1 MSEPRSTGGSV
12 AGARG
17 VLGRLASCAL
27 MLASAGLEAAALP
40 GGMPLTTRYTAADYP
55 GAPTNLAVVGDPRG
69 LVWVGNADGLLRY
82 AGGHWSLVELPGRS
96 PARAMAIGPD
106 GALYVGGYDRLG
118 RIEEAP
124 TGEVR
129 YVNLAERFGLA
140 PEDGAIGN
148 VWDVLATPDAVWF
161 RAERRMFRLGVD
173 GAVASW
179 ALPEALRGVHLV
191 GREIYGRIDGAGLA
205 RFVEGR
211 FEPLPGGERFAERSF
226 NAAFA
231 GPGDALLLLA
241 VDGFFRADSDGITP
255 VPTAHDAL
263 LRAREPYTA
272 LRLPDGGYAIGT
284 TSGHVMHFGPEL
296 ALVGDYAIDNYAVIA
311 LGHDREGG
319 VWVATEGGL
328 ARLAMPSPWTVFD
341 ADDGLHGQYSDAVWS
356 DRALFVGTSAGLY
369 RASPTSGDGA
379 RFVREPLPD
388 AEVWDLEP
396 TPDGLLVA
404 ARDGVWLHRDDRTSP
419 VVAHDGGIYF
429 VRRSRHRPGE
439 AYAVGEDALYVLR
452 AGSDG
457 YTVRAEV
464 PFESASVSSLVELA
478 DGELWLGDSRGA
490 PIELALSADG
500 ARVTRDARH
509 GADSGLA
516 VDPEHGTNVF
526 LLDGRVHAASGSA
539 ISVYEHGRFR
549 SSDAQGLAG
558 RVERPMELVI
568 RTAPSGTYALTSR
581 QLLHRPRGSSDWTPI
596 YLESVAA
603 RGFVELAPEPGG
615 VLRLVTWGGVLQFDP
630 NVAEQPKPELEASLR
645 RVEAVA
651 RDGDTHPLPVV
662 PGEEVEVPARHGLRF
677 AFELLSADPGR
688 EFRYRVVGLDDEWRD
703 WGDETELAIGAM
715 RAGDYRL
722 ELEAR
727 SKSGRSAR
735 PLAYP
740 FRVAPAWYEQT
751 GLQAGAA
758 LVLVLVMVAAG
769 RHYAQRRVVR
779 IEQRN
784 RRLEATISERTRELE
799 RANAQLARLATLDGL
814 TAVPNRRGFDAFLD
828 QHWAECRASGA
839 PLSLLMI
846 DVDHFKQFNDRHGH
860 LAGDEA
866 LRAVALELAR
876 FASGEREMLARFG
889 GEEFAMVLSGAPA
902 EIALERGQYVRD
914 HFAERAE
921 RDGLTLSIGVATLV
935 PAIGIPPRQLIDL
948 ADAAL
953 YLAKRNGRNRVEA
966 QRAA

>member
-12 AGARG
+12 GGASG
-17 VLGRLASCAL
+17 VLGRLAAC
-27 MLASAGLEAAALP
+27 MLALAPSLAHPAALP
-40 GGMPLTTRYTAADYP
+40 GGMPLMTRYTAADYP
-55 GAPTNLAVVGDPRG
+55 AAPTNLAVVGDPRG
-69 LVWVGNADGLLRY
+69 LVWVGNAEGLLRY
-82 AGGHWSLVELPGRS
+82 AGGHWTLIELPGRS
-96 PARAMAIGPD
+96 PARAMAVGPG
-106 GALYVGGYDRLG
+106 GALYVGGYDRIG
-118 RIEEAP
+118 RIEELP

-161 RAERRMFRLGVD
+161 RAERHMFRLGAD
-173 GAVASW
+173 GSTARW
-179 ALPEALRGVHLV
+179 PLPEALRGVHLV
-191 GREIYGRIDGAGLA
+191 GREIYGRIDGQGLA
-205 RFVEGR
+205 RFVDGR
-211 FEPLPGGERFAERSF
+211 FEPLPGGERFADRSF

-231 GPGDALLLLA
+231 GADESLLLLA
-241 VDGFFRADSDGITP
+241 VDGFFRADATGIAP

-284 TSGHVMHFGPEL
+284 SSGHVLHFGPEL
-296 ALVGDYAIDNYAVIA
+296 ALVGDYPIDTYAVIA

-341 ADDGLHGQYSDAVWS
+341 ADDGLHGQYIDAVWAE
-356 DRALFVGTSAGLY
+356 RTLVVGTSAGLY
-369 RASPTSGDGA
+369 RAAPAPLDGS

-404 ARDGVWLHRDDRTSP
+404 ARDGLWLHREGRTTP
-419 VVAHDGGIYF
+419 IVEHDEGIYW
-429 VRRSRHRPGE
+429 VQRSRHRPGE
-439 AYAVGEDALYVLR
+439 AYAVAENLLFVLR
-452 AGSDG
+452 AGPDG
-457 YTVRAEV
+457 YAVRARV
-464 PFESASVSSLVELA
+464 PLESASVSSLAERA
-478 DGELWLGDSRGA
+478 DGELWIGDSRGG
-490 PIELALSADG
+490 PIELALSPDG
-500 ARVTRDARH
+500 ERTTRVVRH
-509 GADSGLA
+509 GAEAGLRI
-516 VDPEHGTNVF
+516 DPEHGSNVF
-526 LLDGRVHAASGSA
+526 LLDGRVHVASGSA
-539 ISVYEHGRFR
+539 IFEYADGRFAA
-549 SSDAQGLAG
+549 SEAQGLASLAD
-558 RVERPMELVI
+558 RPMELLV
-568 RTAPSGTYALTSR
+568 RPAPSGTYALTSR
-581 QLLHRPRGSSDWTPI
+581 RLLHRPRGASAWTPI
-596 YLESVAA
+596 YLENVAA

-615 VLRLVTWGGVLQFDP
+615 ALRLVTWSGVLQFDP

-651 RDGDTHPLPVV
+651 PDGRVLALPIA
-662 PGEEVEVPARHGLRF
+662 PGARVDVPARHGLRF

-688 EFRYRVVGLDDEWRD
+688 EFRYRVAGLDDEWRD
-703 WGDETELAIGAM
+703 WGEETELAIGAM
-715 RAGDYRL
+715 RSGDYRL

-735 PLAYP
+735 PLSYA
-740 FRVAPAWYEQT
+740 FHVAPSWYEQT
-751 GLQAGAA
+751 GVQLAAA
-758 LVLVLVMVAAG
+758 LALTLVVVAAG
-769 RHYAQRRVVR
+769 RLYAQRRVIR

-784 RRLEATISERTRELE
+784 RRLEATIGERTRELE

-828 QHWAECRASGA
+828 EHWAECRAAGA

-902 EIALERGQYVRD
+902 EAAAERANYVRD

-953 YLAKRNGRNRVEA
+953 YLAKRNGRNRVEV